1 MPIAG
6 LHCAACHGYRSI
18 DSSRLSLLPTDI
30 QPVCRGF
37 QTLLN
42 RSPPPS
48 LMRSYRPSR
57 TSHGA
62 ALGGSQVIPWGL
74 RLACWLRLQD
84 VLVLCTSPPG
94 GSLRFS
100 AGQDSK
106 TPRLLPAI
114 FITTGLAGVPP
125 ATCITLCNTPLRCTF
140 RFELSAP
147 VEGSPSPWRSRHSR
161 LRPWPITGPSAAI
174 RAASVRPFRAAPRR
188 GFTRSPMGR
197 NWGAFPP
204 PVRVLVAQSQV
215 LEEWG
220 RRRHFSRQRPVACRT
235 SSITNMRLPLSR
247 FPWRGK
253 HWTLPGPAVAQL
265 TGWQPALCP
274 KGCGRLRPVVQST
287 RATTV

>member
-1 MPIAG
+1 MDDAHRWASLCSLPRLPLYRQLPSFATPHRHTASLPG
-6 LHCAACHGYRSI
+6 LSNATQQVSPSFARSV
-18 DSSRLSLLPTDI
+18 SSTI
-30 QPVCRGF
+30 
-37 QTLLN
+37 
-42 RSPPPS
+42 
-48 LMRSYRPSR
+48 SR

-215 LEEWG
+215 L
-220 RRRHFSRQRPVACRT
+220 
-235 SSITNMRLPLSR
+235 
-247 FPWRGK
+247 
-253 HWTLPGPAVAQL
+253 
-265 TGWQPALCP
+265 
-274 KGCGRLRPVVQST
+274 
-287 RATTV
+287 